1 MRFVTFAV
9 IGLSAA
15 ALNGC
20 ATLSE
25 EQCLVGD
32 WYGIGVSDGAAG
44 YTMSRID
51 DHAEACA
58 RHGVSPNINAYS
70 EGRARGLVSYCTT
83 GVGFREGREGDGY
96 AGVCPADLE
105 PDFLAGYSDG
115 RLVLAAQTAVNTAN
129 NDRARYEQQA
139 RDLEA
144 QIRNEETAAAAEG
157 LTDEQRRVIRDR
169 IRRLRDDRDRAL
181 DAVRDAEW
189 QARDAQREVDM
200 LRARFAAYYGGW

>member
-1 MRFVTFAV
+1 MRILTFAA
-9 IGLSAA
+9 IGMSAA
-15 ALNGC
+15 LLNGC

-25 EQCLVGD
+25 EQCLIGD

-44 YTMSRID
+44 YGLNRVA
-51 DHAEACA
+51 DHAETCA
-58 RHGVSPNINAYS
+58 RHGVSPNMTAYT
-70 EGRARGLVSYCTT
+70 EGRAQGLLSYCTP

-96 AGVCPADLE
+96 AGVCPSHLE
-105 PDFLAGYSDG
+105 ADFLAGYSDG
-115 RLVLAAQTAVNTAN
+115 RLVLAAQTAVNTAH
-129 NDRARYEQQA
+129 NDRSRYEQQA
-139 RDLEA
+139 RDIEA

-169 IRRLRDDRDRAL
+169 IRRLRDDRERAL